1 MLSGAISFESA
12 SAKSDKSY
20 VKVAY
25 HSVNKGFLNENVLA
39 VLVHAD

>member
-1 MLSGAISFESA
+1 MLSCLVPFETA
-12 SAKSDKSY
+12 SAKSDKCY

-39 VLVHAD
+39 VLMHAD